1 MTDNQHKNLRSYIE
15 VLQEELCGI
24 VDMYLKELSNRDKL
38 ENAPINQVASAL
50 GVIIEKFTKNIGQQE
65 DNGMIEELI
74 RGLKNNDSSNGD

>member
-1 MTDNQHKNLRSYIE
+1 MTENQHKNLRSYIE
-15 VLQEELCGI
+15 VLQDELCGI

-65 DNGMIEELI
+65 DNGMILDLI
-74 RGLKNNDSSNGD
+74 RGLKNNDSSSDD

>member
-15 VLQEELCGI
+15 VLQEELCSI

-50 GVIIEKFTKNIGQQE
+50 GVIIEKFTKNTHQQQ
-65 DNGMIEELI
+65 DNGMLEELI
-74 RGLKNNDSSNGD
+74 RGLKNNDSSNGE